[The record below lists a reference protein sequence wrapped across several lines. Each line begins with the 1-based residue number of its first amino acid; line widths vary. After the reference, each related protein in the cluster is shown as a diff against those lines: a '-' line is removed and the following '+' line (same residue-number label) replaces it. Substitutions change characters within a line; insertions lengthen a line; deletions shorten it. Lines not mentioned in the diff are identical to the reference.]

1 MLNSGNRD
9 DAIEREH
16 ATLAEQARELA
27 AELQV
32 QADEIAAREDR
43 GAPIKRLMKS
53 HERLRNRYW
62 SVETRRRQLQRLL
75 PKRPPSEG
83 DF

>member
-9 DAIEREH
+9 DAIEHEH
-16 ATLAEQARELA
+16 AALAKQARELA

-32 QADEIAAREDR
+32 QVDEIAARGER
-43 GAPIKRLMKS
+43 GAPIARLMKS
-53 HERLRNRYW
+53 HERLRDRYW

-75 PKRPPSEG
+75 PKGPPSEE